1 LAGLV
6 SCVGACLA
14 DSVYVVAV
22 QVGMEQVAQFIHRQ
36 TLCLHILAAVFIV
49 TVGSRI
55 IVRSPKFRDEGRDHH
70 KGLLSSAF
78 LLSVTNPVML
88 ISLPALF
95 TAMQFRPDPI
105 NPMTTTI
112 SAACVFVGSM
122 LWWSTIT
129 YWLDRSSNRLSDQ
142 VVRKASTMAGLVLIL
157 LGFASLS
164 SLFR

>member
-1 LAGLV
+1 MPLELILKGLLIGLILGMPTGPVSILCLRRTIVSGRLAGLV

-95 TAMQFRPDPI
+95 
-105 NPMTTTI
+105 
-112 SAACVFVGSM
+112 
-122 LWWSTIT
+122 
-129 YWLDRSSNRLSDQ
+129 
-142 VVRKASTMAGLVLIL
+142 
-157 LGFASLS
+157 
-164 SLFR
+164 